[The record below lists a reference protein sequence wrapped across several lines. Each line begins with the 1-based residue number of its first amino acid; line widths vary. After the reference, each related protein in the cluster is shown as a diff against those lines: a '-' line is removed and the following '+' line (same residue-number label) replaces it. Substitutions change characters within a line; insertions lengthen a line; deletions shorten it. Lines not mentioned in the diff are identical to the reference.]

1 MISVVIPI
9 YNVAQYLSQCI
20 DSVLSQSYPELEIIL
35 VNDGSTDDCPR
46 ICDEYKEKDARVR
59 VIHQKNGG
67 LSDARNSGM
76 KIAEGEWIYFA
87 DSDDWLEQNAL
98 LKLHQFALTNHCDV
112 VQGGLY
118 YAYSDHLL
126 FRKASKKEQMKI
138 LLTRYEAMRELI
150 INDRVK
156 NFAWGKLYKADLI
169 HDLPFPVGKYY
180 EDSFWQHRVMDRV
193 ERYGIID
200 EPLYY
205 YRQRNDSISGMP
217 STRMNDLLEGNK
229 ERLNFIQERYPELY
243 PLMKRKYDN
252 MYSQMYPPSCF
263 VYKCER
269 LIQRVLNRL
278 CGSLYQRIDLK

>member
-87 DSDDWLEQNAL
+87 DSDDWLERNAL
-98 LKLHQFALTNHCDV
+98 LKLHQFALINHCDV

-118 YAYSDHLL
+118 YVYSDHLL
-126 FRKASKKEQMKI
+126 FRKASKKEQMKT

-156 NFAWGKLYKADLI
+156 NFAWGKLYKATLIKDLF
-169 HDLPFPVGKYY
+169 FPVGKYF
-180 EDSFWQHRVMDRV
+180 EDSFWQHLVIDRV
-193 ERYGIID
+193 TQYGIID
-200 EPLYY
+200 EPLYF
-205 YRQRNDSISGMP
+205 YRQRGDSISGT
-217 STRMNDLLEGNK
+217 SSNRLNDLLEGN
-229 ERLNFIQERYPELY
+229 RARVDFIHERYPELF
-243 PLMKRKYDN
+243 PLMKRKYDDLC
-252 MYSQMYPPSCF
+252 SQINPPQDVIYRC
-263 VYKCER
+263 KR
-269 LIQRVLNRL
+269 LMRRL
-278 CGSLYQRIDLK
+278 VGRLHPSLYKKINL